1 MAVPWY
7 RKRGKI
13 ETPITESEFLAGM
26 ERGPFVQPEHK
37 AFIALLYY
45 TGVRKGELLRAMR
58 EQFRVTPD
66 LIVFDVGK
74 RLKRG
79 ITTPSLSIPRGIP
92 YGDDVAEAITKTEA
106 GDRVFPYSSKT
117 GYNIVSRV
125 FTYPHYFRL
134 SRITNF
140 LSQGYTIPQLRS
152 WTGLTLT
159 ALNYYVGLVSIHEM
173 GESFRKK

>member
-1 MAVPWY
+1 MPWY
-7 RKRGKI
+7 RRSGKI
-13 ETPITESEFLAGM
+13 ETPLTESEFLEGM

-45 TGVRKGELLRAMR
+45 TGVRKGELLRAKR
-58 EQFRVTPD
+58 EQFRLTED
-66 LIVFDVGK
+66 LIIFDVGK

-79 ITTPSLSIPRGIP
+79 IVTPSLSIPRSVP
-92 YGDDVAEAITKTEA
+92 YGEDIAEAIMKTEA
-106 GDRVFPYSSKT
+106 GVRVFPYSSKT

-125 FTYPHYFRL
+125 FKYPHYFRL

-140 LSQGYTIPQLRS
+140 LSQGYRIPQLRS

-159 ALNYYVGLVSIHEM
+159 ALNYYVGLVSIQEM